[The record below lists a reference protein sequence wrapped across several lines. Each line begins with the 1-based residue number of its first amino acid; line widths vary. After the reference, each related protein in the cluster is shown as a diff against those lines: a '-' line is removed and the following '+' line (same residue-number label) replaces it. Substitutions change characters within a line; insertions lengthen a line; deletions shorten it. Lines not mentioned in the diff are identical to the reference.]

1 VVVLAIV
8 SALVGVAAL
17 FANSSS
23 NSIEQLQPVWSAA
36 EGCAFLPYLFDSRF
50 ALFWLCL
57 HGVLFLAT
65 VASMMAIVITRLVM
79 HRDITIPSPLR
90 VPAASSMAVPA
101 MSKTTY
107 VKMHGSQES
116 VQTSESAGP
125 PAPSTTGGGGGPL
138 AASASSTAVHQT
150 SRWNAH
156 RHWTAAAVLTVTY
169 LTHHLPLLVR
179 IISLCF
185 RVYVFFMHFI
195 VSRNVQVE
203 GGREEKGVLVS
214 CFPLRRSDRGT
225 DETLE

>member
-1 VVVLAIV
+1 MAIV

-17 FANSSS
+17 FANSSGS
-23 NSIEQLQPVWSAA
+23 SSEQLQLVWSAA

-79 HRDITIPSPLR
+79 GRDIIIPSPLR
-90 VPAASSMAVPA
+90 VPAASSMAVPN

-125 PAPSTTGGGGGPL
+125 AAPSTTGGGGPL
-138 AASASSTAVHQT
+138 AASASSANVHQT

-179 IISLCF
+179 FKSLFSCLFISAFHCSTQ
-185 RVYVFFMHFI
+185 RSGWEV
-195 VSRNVQVE
+195 
-203 GGREEKGVLVS
+203 GGGEVLVS
-214 CFPLRRSDRGT
+214 CFPLRWLDRGT